1 MKAEINSVRALH
13 QGWRSKMVFNVAT
26 VLVAVSA
33 LHGSP
38 RCSFVR
44 GPVAQVPSAGG
55 LFRAPFGTGRMLPVV
70 ACASKEAQA
79 ADLKL
84 QVAALKESVAAKERE
99 RLLTPAGPSRAQ
111 IVAAMAAEIRAAESD
126 IAAKEQAI
134 VELIGVQVRYSAVG
148 RMREQQAKGRAAGGQ
163 GAAPDAISTM
173 PTSSLIARSAAGAV
187 LLGSGLIWIL
197 GLG

>member
-1 MKAEINSVRALH
+1 
-13 QGWRSKMVFNVAT
+13 MVVGVAA
-26 VLVAVSA
+26 VLAVVSA
-33 LHGSP
+33 LH
-38 RCSFVR
+38 RWH
-44 GPVAQVPSAGG
+44 VAQVPAGG
-55 LFRAPFGTGRMLPVV
+55 LLRAPFGTGRGTGRMLPVV

-134 VELIGVQVRYSAVG
+134 VELIGVQVRYSDVG

-163 GAAPDAISTM
+163 GATPDAMSTM

>member
-1 MKAEINSVRALH
+1 MTGPPQSRQSRE
-13 QGWRSKMVFNVAT
+13 MVFSVAT
-26 VLVAVSA
+26 ILAAVSA
-33 LHGSP
+33 LHGN
-38 RCSFVR
+38 RW

-55 LFRAPFGTGRMLPVV
+55 LFRAPFGTGRMPPVV

-79 ADLKL
+79 ADLQA
-84 QVAALKESVAAKERE
+84 QVAALKESVADKERE

-111 IVAAMAAEIRAAESD
+111 IVAAMAAEIRDLESD

-134 VELIGVQVRYSAVG
+134 VELIGMQVRYSAVG

-163 GAAPDAISTM
+163 GAAPDAMSTM